1 MGDFTHLDDQGRARM
16 VDVGDKASS
25 RRKAIAR
32 AEIHMSPETIQAL
45 TQGGIPKGD
54 VLAVVHQS
62 TVPVRP
68 KPD

>member
-1 MGDFTHLDDQGRARM
+1 M
-16 VDVGDKASS
+16 VDVGDKASL

-54 VLAVVHQS
+54 VLAVARVVGIQALKRL
-62 TVPVRP
+62 PN
-68 KPD
+68 